1 MANVHV
7 EDMWLTP
14 GPQPNGLQAAPDGL
28 WVIDQQDNH
37 LYKLSYEDGSVLADL
52 PTETY
57 KSSGVTLGGG
67 HVWVASTHNSR
78 LYKLNLDGSTAAC
91 YDSPGKGVVAP
102 GSSGP
107 TYPRPHGME
116 WVDGTLWV
124 AVKPAQ
130 RIYQLDPATMKVL
143 HSIPAPSAAPHGL
156 AWDNGTLW
164 CADSQLNLIQR
175 LDPRTGKVLQ
185 EVKVPSPE
193 VHGLTIHDGA
203 LVFCCAKT
211 RRVCR
216 VQAP

>member
-1 MANVHV
+1 MTNVHV

-37 LYKLSYEDGSVLADL
+37 LYKLSYRDGAVLADL
-52 PTETY
+52 PTDTY

-67 HVWVASTHNSR
+67 YIWVASTHNSR
-78 LYKLNLDGSTAAC
+78 LYKLNPDGTTAAF

-102 GSSGP
+102 GSTGP
-107 TYPRPHGME
+107 NYPRPHGME
-116 WVDGTLWV
+116 WVGGTLWV

-130 RIYQLDPATMKVL
+130 RIYQLDPDTMKVL

-164 CADSQLNLIQR
+164 CADSQLNLVQR
-175 LDPRTGKVLQ
+175 LDPRTGEVLQ
-185 EVKVPSPE
+185 ELQVPSPE
-193 VHGLTIHDGA
+193 VHGLTIHEGA
-203 LVFCCAKT
+203 LVFCCART

-216 VQAP
+216 IQVP